1 MVGKVVLARIISTH
15 GVKGLLKVQVYNDY
29 DKSFFLY
36 KDCLSIENKIIQ
48 INKKFKKGN
57 YFICEISKIKNKSDA
72 TLLLDKEIWIYE
84 SDLRKIDDKE
94 YYHRDLID
102 CLVIDK
108 TKNKLGKIKAIHN
121 FGAGDILELD
131 SHYQYMIRLE
141 DINDNDI
148 DIKKKIIVFNSDK

>member
-1 MVGKVVLARIISTH
+1 
-15 GVKGLLKVQVYNDY
+15 
-29 DKSFFLY
+29 
-36 KDCLSIENKIIQ
+36 SIENKIIQ